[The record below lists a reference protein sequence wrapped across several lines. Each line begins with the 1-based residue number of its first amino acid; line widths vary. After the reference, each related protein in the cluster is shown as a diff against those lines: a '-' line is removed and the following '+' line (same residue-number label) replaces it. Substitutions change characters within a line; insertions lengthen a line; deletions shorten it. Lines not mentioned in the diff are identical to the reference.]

1 MEVFHLL
8 DVKLCL
14 KKLQMKSEANIKGP
28 LLKKKWN
35 NIHETTYK
43 SKLIT
48 STRGGKAT

>member
-28 LLKKKWN
+28 LLKKSGT
-35 NIHETTYK
+35 IYMRLPT
-43 SKLIT
+43 
-48 STRGGKAT
+48 KAN